1 MPPPKAGHLLGD
13 GAVWSGDEDTPGIL
27 TAFPGIEGIDQVK
40 PRPWDLDVGVC
51 SLGGKGIGD
60 QPKTLVVGEPG
71 RPGVSGEHRCLR
83 RGGSEREPEG
93 GVPHG
98 MQDRSWRMR
107 QLGQRWLLALGSL
120 DGDGADDVD
129 AGGPPGGQDAG
140 QHPDLPP
147 ATDGHRRVR
156 AVLAYLRA

>member
-1 MPPPKAGHLLGD
+1 
-13 GAVWSGDEDTPGIL
+13 
-27 TAFPGIEGIDQVK
+27 
-40 PRPWDLDVGVC
+40 
-51 SLGGKGIGD
+51 
-60 QPKTLVVGEPG
+60 
-71 RPGVSGEHRCLR
+71 
-83 RGGSEREPEG
+83 
-93 GVPHG
+93 

-120 DGDGADDVD
+120 DGDGADQVD

-147 ATDGHRRVR
+147 ATDDHRRVR